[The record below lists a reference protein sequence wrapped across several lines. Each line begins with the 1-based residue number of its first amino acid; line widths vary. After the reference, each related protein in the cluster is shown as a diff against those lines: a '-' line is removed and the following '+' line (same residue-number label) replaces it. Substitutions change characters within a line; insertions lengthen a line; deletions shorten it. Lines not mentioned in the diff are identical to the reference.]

1 MFEKITDIW
10 ADVKG
15 SPGYMVS
22 RDGKVG
28 SVKNGEIYILSP
40 SDNGNGYLHVQLGRS
55 RREYVHRLVA
65 IAFIPNPNNYREV
78 NHKDGNKK
86 NNHVDN
92 LEWCDRSYNLK
103 HAYKNELRD
112 SIVAV
117 EAMKKSH
124 SKPVRIIETG
134 EEFESVCECARY
146 LNTVHG
152 NINECLN
159 PNIRTRHTC
168 RGYHFEYVNEMDRK
182 VINSFPG
189 YEFVYSKED
198 NKYHNMYRGTDI
210 GFGGYIISNPG
221 IYGNVALLDIVSLH
235 PNSIRG
241 MNSFGEYTKNFT
253 DILDARVAIKR
264 GDYETAKKMLDG
276 RLAPYLDDKSK
287 AKDLA
292 QALKIAINSVYG
304 LTAASFDNPFRDSR
318 NKNNVVALK
327 GALFMRTLQDEVEKR
342 GFKIVAIKTDS
353 IKIADATKEIVD
365 FCMEFA
371 KPYGYQ
377 FEFESFYD
385 KICQINDADYVARYK
400 DAATCGEMFGFIP
413 SDNEKHP
420 GEWTATGKQFQ
431 TPYVFKTLFTG
442 EPIDFE
448 DLCETKEVKTAL
460 YLDKNEHLPD
470 VSEYEKQFEKA
481 EDKYKKGLL
490 SDTSFEMT
498 CNYLNEKIAE
508 GHDYHFIGKVS
519 NFCPIKPGCGGG
531 ILVAKRGEKYSAA
544 TGTKGYRWLEAE
556 MVKTLNKQDDI
567 DMTYYKKLVD
577 DMFAAI
583 SQYGDAEWFISDD
596 PYIPKK
602 VIPPDFMNIPEYP
615 EDKIPLG
622 DMDKVI
628 DEIEEGLPFL

>member
-1 MFEKITDIW
+1 MT
-10 ADVKG
+10 
-15 SPGYMVS
+15 
-22 RDGKVG
+22 
-28 SVKNGEIYILSP
+28 
-40 SDNGNGYLHVQLGRS
+40 
-55 RREYVHRLVA
+55 
-65 IAFIPNPNNYREV
+65 
-78 NHKDGNKK
+78 
-86 NNHVDN
+86 
-92 LEWCDRSYNLK
+92 
-103 HAYKNELRD
+103 
-112 SIVAV
+112 
-117 EAMKKSH
+117 
-124 SKPVRIIETG
+124 
-134 EEFESVCECARY
+134 
-146 LNTVHG
+146 
-152 NINECLN
+152 
-159 PNIRTRHTC
+159 
-168 RGYHFEYVNEMDRK
+168 K

-241 MNSFGEYTKNFT
+241 MNSFGKYTKKFT

-442 EPIDFE
+442 EPIYFE

-498 CNYLNEKIAE
+498 CNHLNEKIAE

-602 VIPPDFMNIPEYP
+602 VIPPDFMNIPEYS